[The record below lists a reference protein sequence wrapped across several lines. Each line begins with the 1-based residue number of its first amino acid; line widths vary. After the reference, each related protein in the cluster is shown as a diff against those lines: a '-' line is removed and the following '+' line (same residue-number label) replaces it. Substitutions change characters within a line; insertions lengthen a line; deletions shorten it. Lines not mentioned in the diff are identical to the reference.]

1 MFNILVAEDEKPVN
15 DLITMNL
22 SLVGYGFDKAYS
34 GQEVL
39 NKISTKKYNLVL
51 LDVMLPDFD
60 GFELAE
66 KLTKLRIP
74 IIFITAKGSL
84 ADRIRGFDIGA
95 DDYIVKPFE
104 MLELLARIKV
114 VLRNKYGNND
124 DIIIDDVKI
133 MFKERKILKCDQE
146 ISFTKIE
153 FNLLETLIIN
163 KNIAMSREKL
173 LEVVWGYDS
182 ECDSR
187 TVDVYIQKLRKKLD
201 WQDKIKT
208 VYQIGYRL
216 ELI

>member
-66 KLTKLRIP
+66 KLTKLSIP